1 MGYANESRGLWVH
14 MGVRTGMKESK
25 SGISVLFLCVWAEFR
40 RGSFLVVWPAD
51 SWCHN
56 KTRSSESSFE
66 MLENIHMSGWTWNGH
81 SCLLAVFS
89 QDRVLS
95 GMLLA
100 LREDIW
106 RVGRGPKGTSLDKIL
121 PPSLS
126 GLYLFW
132 LEGGNWL
139 LRLKIILLE
148 SIRCQK
154 VKRK

>member
-14 MGVRTGMKESK
+14 MGVRMWMKESK
-25 SGISVLFLCVWAEFR
+25 SGISVLFLCVRAEFR
-40 RGSFLVVWPAD
+40 WSSVLVVWPAD
-51 SWCHN
+51 SRCHN
-56 KTRSSESSFE
+56 KTMSSESSFE
-66 MLENIHMSGWTWNGH
+66 MLENIPMSGWTWNRH
-81 SCLLAVFS
+81 PCLLAALS

-100 LREDIW
+100 LRKDMW
-106 RVGRGPKGTSLDKIL
+106 RVGWGPRGTSLNKIL

-132 LEGGNWL
+132 LGGGNWL
-139 LRLKIILLE
+139 LRLKIFLLE